1 MDHKILARLFST
13 GFCFFV
19 LAASPILAQRN
30 ALLQVETDPEKERAT
45 FQVAPGFQVN
55 LFAADPILAK
65 PIQMA
70 WDSKGRLWVACS
82 ETYPQIK
89 PGQTANDKI
98 VVLEDT
104 DGDGKADKTTVF
116 AEGLLIPTGI
126 EPDGNGVYV
135 ADSTELVYLQDTD
148 GDGKAD
154 KRTVVLSGFGTED
167 THHLLHTIRFGPDC
181 RLYFNQSI
189 YIHSHLE
196 TPHGP
201 KRLGGG
207 GTWAMRTKSLE
218 LDILMRGLVNA
229 WGLCWDDNG
238 QVFETDGAGG
248 EGINY
253 IFQGGWYFTAVGARR
268 TFPGLNPGSPKY
280 CGLERITGNHLPEGW
295 NGALITN
302 DFRGHRVCGYRLSE
316 DGAGYQAKESVEL
329 IRSSHPAFRPID
341 VRQGPDGAIYLADW
355 FNPIIQHGEVD
366 FRDPRRDK
374 THGRIWRVSPT
385 GKAAR
390 PKPNLNQM
398 SDAELVK
405 ALGSDLEWTRHQAR
419 MVMRDREPTGLLRE
433 LATLEKGAGDVLLM
447 QIQWARLA
455 LQDHSVD
462 LIQKLLQ
469 SSTPAIRAGAL
480 RALSWA
486 KVSEEKRWEILQ
498 SAMKDASSK
507 VRLEV
512 IRSLGSIQTLES
524 LKGALGFLAGGVDR
538 FEDYALWLTVNDLKD
553 QWGPITAKGD
563 LSGFDS
569 KALVYAMKAT
579 NDPALS
585 AAVRGLAEKTS
596 DPKLACGILEVL
608 ADVGEP
614 QDVAMVWTRIGLF
627 SKNPDLAN
635 RLLTV
640 LATAGPRVR
649 GKVGT
654 LDIKVIQAYLDD
666 PTTRVAAVG
675 IVGAYRLEALRA
687 SLTQWAKDATQPVA
701 LRSIAVDSLVG
712 LGGVQTTGLLEELS
726 KRPADP
732 LAKSAL
738 FASANLDATKAAP
751 GILGYLAKSQNS
763 ADHAKVAQIYG
774 GKKGNTDILA
784 KALEKATLPK
794 DGARLL
800 LRELSN
806 IPGTEKLRDAVKK
819 SAKLDASTRNGSPE
833 EVQKLVALAKAA
845 GDPARGEAVFRR
857 ANLQCIKCHAIGS
870 AGGQVGP
877 ELGSIGGSAQPDYIV
892 ESFLLPQK
900 AVKENYHTTVATTK
914 DGKIFA
920 GIKVKLDDRELV
932 LRNAENQLIVI
943 RRSEIE
949 EIGMGQSL
957 MPAGLVEELTDG
969 ELADLVRF
977 LSDLGKD
984 PKWSLPRRNWV
995 RSLRVLLQ
1003 SPLSGEMMSHSG
1015 PVAFSRKPDEPG
1027 LIWQTIVPKVSGAI
1041 PLNEVKPIYGFRSG
1055 AKILRADFEVSVAGE
1070 FVLTIDAPGEL
1081 QVWVAGEKVAIN
1093 GKPFPL
1099 GQGKVTFILT
1109 ETGERLGEL
1118 PQVLLTEA
1126 PNNPGRVRSIAP

>member
-1 MDHKILARLFST
+1 MDPKFLTKLFST
-13 GFCFFV
+13 VFCFVV
-19 LAASPILAQRN
+19 LAVNPILAQRN
-30 ALLQVETDPEKERAT
+30 APLQVETDPEKERAT

-116 AEGLLIPTGI
+116 ADGLLIPTGI

-135 ADSTELVYLQDTD
+135 ADSTELVYLQDTN

-229 WGLCWDDNG
+229 WGLCWDENG

-302 DFRGHRVCGYRLSE
+302 DFRGHRVCGFRLSE
-316 DGAGYQAKESVEL
+316 DGAGFQAKESVEL
-329 IRSSHPAFRPID
+329 IRSNHPAFRPID

-374 THGRIWRVSPT
+374 THGRIWRVSPS

-390 PKPNLNQM
+390 TKPNLYQL
-398 SDAELVK
+398 SDSALVK
-405 ALGSDLEWTRHQAR
+405 ALGADLEWTRHHAR
-419 MVMRDREPTGLLRE
+419 MVMRDREPAGLLRE
-433 LATLEKGAGDVLLM
+433 LAQLENGAGDDLLM

-469 SSTPAIRAGAL
+469 SSSPKIRAGAL
-480 RALSWA
+480 RAFSWA
-486 KVSEEKRWEILQ
+486 KVGEAKRWEILQ
-498 SAMKDASSK
+498 STLKDPSPK

-512 IRSLGSIQTLES
+512 IRSLGSIPTLEA
-524 LKGALGFLAGGVDR
+524 LKGALGFLAGGLDR
-538 FEDYALWLTVNDLKD
+538 FEEYALWLTVNDLKD
-553 QWGPITAKGD
+553 QWGPITSQGG

-569 KALVYAMKAT
+569 KSLVYAMKAS
-579 NDPALS
+579 NDPALG
-585 AAVRGLAEKTS
+585 AAVRGLAEKTD
-596 DPKLACGILEVL
+596 DPKVACGILEVL
-608 ADVGEP
+608 ADVGEV
-614 QDVAMVWTRIGLF
+614 QDVAMVWGRIGLF
-627 SKNPDLAN
+627 AKNPDLAN

-640 LATAGPRVR
+640 LNAAGPRVR
-649 GKVGT
+649 GRLGK
-654 LDIKVIQAYLDD
+654 LEMKDIQAYLED
-666 PTTRVAAVG
+666 PSTRVAAIG
-675 IVGAYRLEALRA
+675 IVGTYRLEALRSA
-687 SLTQWAKDATQPVA
+687 LTLWAKDQTQPIA
-701 LRSIAVDSLVG
+701 LRSIAVDGLVE
-712 LGGVQTTGLLEELS
+712 LGGLQTGILLEELAN
-726 KRPADP
+726 RPSDP
-732 LAKSAL
+732 MGKSAL
-738 FASANLDATKAAP
+738 FASATLNATKAAP
-751 GILGYLAKSQNS
+751 GILAYLAKSQD
-763 ADHAKVAQIYG
+763 AGDFAKVAQIYG
-774 GKKGNTDILA
+774 GRKGNADILA
-784 KALEKATLPK
+784 KALEKATFPK

-800 LRELSN
+800 VRELSN
-806 IPGTEKLRDAVKK
+806 IPGTEKLRDVVKK
-819 SAKLDASTRNGSPE
+819 SAKLDASSRNGSPE
-833 EVQKLVALAKAA
+833 EIQKFVAMAKSS
-845 GDPARGEAVFRR
+845 GDPARGESVFRR
-857 ANLQCIKCHAIGS
+857 ANLQCIKCHALGS

-877 ELGSIGGSAQPDYIV
+877 ELGSLGGSAQPDYIV
-892 ESFLLPQK
+892 ESFLLPNK

-920 GIKVKLDDRELV
+920 GIKVRLDDRELV
-932 LRNAENQLIVI
+932 LRNAENQLVVL
-943 RRSEIE
+943 RRSEVE
-949 EIGMGQSL
+949 EIGIGQSL

-969 ELADLVRF
+969 ELSDLVRF

-984 PKWSLPRRNWV
+984 PNWSLPRRNWV
-995 RSLRVLLQ
+995 RNLRVLLQ
-1003 SPLSGEMMSHSG
+1003 TPLSGEMMSHSG

-1070 FVLTIDAPGEL
+1070 FVLIVEAPGNL
-1081 QVWVAGEKVAIN
+1081 QVFVAGEKMVLN

-1099 GQGKVTFILT
+1099 GSGKVTFLLT
-1109 ETGERLGEL
+1109 ETGEREGAL
-1118 PQVLLTEA
+1118 PQVLLMEA
-1126 PNNPGRVRSIAP
+1126 PNSPGRVRSIAP

>member
-374 THGRIWRVSPT
+374 T
-385 GKAAR
+385 
-390 PKPNLNQM
+390 
-398 SDAELVK
+398 
-405 ALGSDLEWTRHQAR
+405 
-419 MVMRDREPTGLLRE
+419 
-433 LATLEKGAGDVLLM
+433 
-447 QIQWARLA
+447 
-455 LQDHSVD
+455 
-462 LIQKLLQ
+462 
-469 SSTPAIRAGAL
+469 
-480 RALSWA
+480 
-486 KVSEEKRWEILQ
+486 
-498 SAMKDASSK
+498 
-507 VRLEV
+507 
-512 IRSLGSIQTLES
+512 
-524 LKGALGFLAGGVDR
+524 
-538 FEDYALWLTVNDLKD
+538 
-553 QWGPITAKGD
+553 
-563 LSGFDS
+563 
-569 KALVYAMKAT
+569 
-579 NDPALS
+579 
-585 AAVRGLAEKTS
+585 
-596 DPKLACGILEVL
+596 
-608 ADVGEP
+608 
-614 QDVAMVWTRIGLF
+614 
-627 SKNPDLAN
+627 
-635 RLLTV
+635 
-640 LATAGPRVR
+640 
-649 GKVGT
+649 
-654 LDIKVIQAYLDD
+654 
-666 PTTRVAAVG
+666 
-675 IVGAYRLEALRA
+675 
-687 SLTQWAKDATQPVA
+687 
-701 LRSIAVDSLVG
+701 
-712 LGGVQTTGLLEELS
+712 
-726 KRPADP
+726 
-732 LAKSAL
+732 
-738 FASANLDATKAAP
+738 
-751 GILGYLAKSQNS
+751 
-763 ADHAKVAQIYG
+763 
-774 GKKGNTDILA
+774 
-784 KALEKATLPK
+784 
-794 DGARLL
+794 
-800 LRELSN
+800 
-806 IPGTEKLRDAVKK
+806 
-819 SAKLDASTRNGSPE
+819 
-833 EVQKLVALAKAA
+833 
-845 GDPARGEAVFRR
+845 
-857 ANLQCIKCHAIGS
+857 
-870 AGGQVGP
+870 
-877 ELGSIGGSAQPDYIV
+877 
-892 ESFLLPQK
+892 
-900 AVKENYHTTVATTK
+900 
-914 DGKIFA
+914 
-920 GIKVKLDDRELV
+920 
-932 LRNAENQLIVI
+932 
-943 RRSEIE
+943 
-949 EIGMGQSL
+949 
-957 MPAGLVEELTDG
+957 
-969 ELADLVRF
+969 
-977 LSDLGKD
+977 
-984 PKWSLPRRNWV
+984 
-995 RSLRVLLQ
+995 
-1003 SPLSGEMMSHSG
+1003 
-1015 PVAFSRKPDEPG
+1015 
-1027 LIWQTIVPKVSGAI
+1027 
-1041 PLNEVKPIYGFRSG
+1041 
-1055 AKILRADFEVSVAGE
+1055 
-1070 FVLTIDAPGEL
+1070 
-1081 QVWVAGEKVAIN
+1081 
-1093 GKPFPL
+1093 
-1099 GQGKVTFILT
+1099 
-1109 ETGERLGEL
+1109 
-1118 PQVLLTEA
+1118 
-1126 PNNPGRVRSIAP
+1126 